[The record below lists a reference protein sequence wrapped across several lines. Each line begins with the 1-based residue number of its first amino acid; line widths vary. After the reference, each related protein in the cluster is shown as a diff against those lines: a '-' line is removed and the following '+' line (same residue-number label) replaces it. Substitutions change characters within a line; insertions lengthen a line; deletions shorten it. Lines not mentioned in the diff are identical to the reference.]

1 MKVRLGLVGLGT
13 VGTGVVHAIQKQKS
27 FFKKSLG
34 FEIEI
39 KRIAVKHFNKKR
51 DVDIPKGIICSDPL
65 DICRDP
71 EIDIVVELMGGED
84 IALEVVLLALKNGK
98 KVVTANKALLANHA
112 KECFEAAGKHNSCI
126 GFEASC
132 AGGIP
137 LIKCLRDGL
146 IANEINHLYGILN
159 GTCNYILTQM
169 LDRGLN
175 FPDVLKE
182 AQAKGYAEADPT
194 FDVDGID
201 TAHKLA
207 VLSSIAYGI
216 YVDFKKIHIEGIS
229 KITIRD
235 LKALD
240 QLGYKVKLLAIG
252 NFTKKNLDLR
262 VHPVAI
268 PNSHPL
274 SSVSDAFNAVHI
286 QGDIVGDI
294 MLSGPGAGMY
304 PTASAVVGD
313 IVDIVLGKIN
323 ESFHRTSPKQG
334 KINYLSIDK
343 IKNSFYMR
351 LVVKDNPGVLA
362 SISTILATHKISI
375 LAIHQAKLND
385 KNQAEIIITTHKALN
400 SSFFKAVNQIKKASY
415 SVETPVCIRCADKD
429 SF

>member
-51 DVDIPKGIICSDPL
+51 DVEIPKGIICSDPL

-235 LKALD
+235 LIALD

-252 NFTKKNLDLR
+252 NFSKKNLDLR

>member
-1 MKVRLGLVGLGT
+1 MKIRLGLVGLGT
-13 VGTGVVHAIQKQKS
+13 VGTGVVNAIQKQKS

-51 DVDIPKGIICSDPL
+51 DVVVAKGIICSDPL

-84 IALEVVLLALKNGK
+84 IALDVVLLALKNGK

-169 LDRGLN
+169 LERGLN
-175 FPDVLKE
+175 YPEALKE
-182 AQAKGYAEADPT
+182 AQAKGYAEADPS
-194 FDVDGID
+194 FDVEGID

-216 YVDFKKIHIEGIS
+216 YVDFKRIQIEGIT

-235 LKALD
+235 LIALD

-252 NFTKKNLDLR
+252 NFSKKHLDLR

-268 PNSHPL
+268 PITHPL

-313 IVDIVLGKIN
+313 IVDIILGKIN

-334 KINYLSIDK
+334 KINYLTIDK

-351 LVVKDNPGVLA
+351 LVVKDHPGVLA
-362 SISTILATHKISI
+362 SISSILAKNKISI

-385 KNQAEIIITTHKALN
+385 KDQAEIIITTHKALN
-400 SSFFKAVNQIKKASY
+400 SKFYEAVNQIKKASY
-415 SVETPVCIRCADKD
+415 SVEIPVCIRCADKD

>member
-1 MKVRLGLVGLGT
+1 MKVKLGLVGLGT
-13 VGTGVVHAIQKQKS
+13 VGTGVVNAIQKQKS

-34 FEIEI
+34 FELEI
-39 KRIAVKHFNKKR
+39 KKIAVKHFNKKR
-51 DVDIPKGIICSDPL
+51 SVTLPKGIICSDPL

-71 EIDIVVELMGGED
+71 EIDIVIELMGGED
-84 IALEVVLLALKNGK
+84 IALEVVLQALKNGK

-112 KECFEAAGKHNSCI
+112 KECFEAAGKNNSCI

-169 LDRGLN
+169 LERNLN
-175 FPDVLKE
+175 YPVVLKE
-182 AQAKGYAEADPT
+182 AQAKGYAEADPA
-194 FDVDGID
+194 FDVEGVD

-216 YVDFKKIHIEGIS
+216 YVDFKKIHVEGIT

-268 PNSHPL
+268 PFSHPL

-334 KINYLSIDK
+334 RINYLPIEK

-351 LVVKDNPGVLA
+351 LVVKDTPGVLA
-362 SISTILATHKISI
+362 SIASTLSDHKISI
-375 LAIHQAKLND
+375 LAIHQTKIGETD
-385 KNQAEIIITTHKALN
+385 HAEIIITTHKALN
-400 SSFFKAVNQIKKASY
+400 SNFYDAVNKIKKASY
-415 SVETPVCIRCADKD
+415 AVEIPVCIRCADKD

>member
-1 MKVRLGLVGLGT
+1 MKINLGLVGLGT
-13 VGTGVVHAIQKQKS
+13 VGTGVVKTIQKQKN
-27 FFKKSLG
+27 FFKNSLG

-39 KRIAVKHFNKKR
+39 KKIAVKNLSKKR
-51 DVDIPKGIICSDPL
+51 KVKLPKSLISNNPL
-65 DICRDP
+65 ELCNDP
-71 EIDIVVELMGGED
+71 EIDIIVELMGGED
-84 IALEVVLLALKNGK
+84 MALDIVLQALKNGK
-98 KVVTANKALLANHA
+98 KVVTANKALLASHA
-112 KECFEAAGKHNSCI
+112 KDCFEAAGKYKSCI

-169 LDRGLN
+169 LERGLN
-175 FPDVLKE
+175 YPVVLKE
-182 AQAKGYAEADPT
+182 AQEKGYAEQDPT

-207 VLSSIAYGI
+207 ILSSIAYGI
-216 YVDFKKIHIEGIS
+216 YVDFKKIYIEGIT
-229 KITIRD
+229 KIAIRD
-235 LKALD
+235 LQALND
-240 QLGYKVKLLAIG
+240 LGYKVKLLAIG
-252 NFTKKNLDLR
+252 NFSKDFLDLR

-268 PNSHPL
+268 PKNHPL
-274 SSVSDAFNAVHI
+274 SSASNAFNAVHI

-313 IVDIVLGKIN
+313 IVDIALGKLN

-334 KINYLSIDK
+334 KIKYKPISTIEN
-343 IKNSFYMR
+343 NFYMR
-351 LVVKDNPGVLA
+351 LVVKDTPGVLA
-362 SISTILATHKISI
+362 SISSTLSVNAVSI
-375 LAIHQAKLND
+375 LAIHQT
-385 KNQAEIIITTHKALN
+385 KNKKDQAEIIITTHKALN
-400 SSFFKAVNQIKKASY
+400 KDFFNAVNKIKKASY
-415 SVETPVCIRCADKD
+415 CVEEPVCIRCADSD